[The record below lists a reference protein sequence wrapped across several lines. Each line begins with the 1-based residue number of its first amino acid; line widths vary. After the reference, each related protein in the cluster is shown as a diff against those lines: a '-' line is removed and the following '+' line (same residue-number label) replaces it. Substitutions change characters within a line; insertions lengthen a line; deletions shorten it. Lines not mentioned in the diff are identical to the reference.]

1 MQGLRSG
8 VLPERVEH
16 SLFCILDERVN
27 LQTHCLLMQDT
38 SLILVIAENT
48 SDSTEFSYLLV
59 DGCPRTNV
67 EKFKFWEC
75 PGGPVVRT
83 PCFHSRGHGFDPWL
97 DHILLNGPKNKNL
110 ILISQFKNM
119 GNTYVAEYKYI

>member
-8 VLPERVEH
+8 VLPEWVEH

-97 DHILLNGPKNKNL
+97 DRK
-110 ILISQFKNM
+110 S
-119 GNTYVAEYKYI
+119 VV